1 MLKQLPV
8 ENGSLKY
15 DASLVGRRCTV
26 LWCPEDG
33 DEEDEDYYSATI
45 VAYNSRCAPRK
56 GRFLLHFD
64 CGLRKRVQLP
74 DETVRIMTRRVSS
87 CSCQKS
93 PGGVAG
99 CCEGTD
105 GCEELPRP
113 WEAEPK

>member
-1 MLKQLPV
+1 MSNL
-8 ENGSLKY
+8 SLESSPEISEIAISPR
-15 DASLVGRRCTV
+15 DEGRVG
-26 LWCPEDG
+26 G
-33 DEEDEDYYSATI
+33 GGA
-45 VAYNSRCAPRK
+45 
-56 GRFLLHFD
+56 
-64 CGLRKRVQLP
+64 GLRKRVQLP

-105 GCEELPRP
+105 GCEALPRP

>member
-1 MLKQLPV
+1 MPAGCCTSGLFLGALKT
-8 ENGSLKY
+8 
-15 DASLVGRRCTV
+15 RRR
-26 LWCPEDG
+26 G
-33 DEEDEDYYSATI
+33 HEEEDYYSATI